1 MWKELLLLLKANF
14 QFPRAMSLFPWMKLK
29 IAFQILTKKS
39 RCIMNLDT
47 PFCKKNEA
55 SQKKKKKKKKK
66 KIIISA
72 RLNKLMLDRWREKE
86 KGLSCTIQSKGK
98 FRIVSLPERIEEEEN
113 LMTKPAA

>member
-1 MWKELLLLLKANF
+1 
-14 QFPRAMSLFPWMKLK
+14 
-29 IAFQILTKKS
+29 
-39 RCIMNLDT
+39 MNLDT

-55 SQKKKKKKKKK
+55 SQKKKKK

-98 FRIVSLPERIEEEEN
+98 FGIVSLLERIEEEEN